1 MTNEEIKEYIK
12 KCPYSDK
19 SIDSMHSCSLEFHYK
34 KICPSPECLCA
45 NKFGLKKEVS
55 HIYGQ
60 SR

>member
-19 SIDSMHSCSLEFHYK
+19 SIDSIHSCDLEFHYK

-45 NKFGLKKEVS
+45 NKFGLKKRGIAYIWS
-55 HIYGQ
+55 K
-60 SR
+60 